1 LLHLPHLPDLSRL
14 PRFSR
19 MAARF
24 EAMSQHALCTYRSPS
39 KLSSETLNFRLAFPG
54 HRSD

>member
-19 MAARF
+19 LAASF
-24 EAMSQHALCTYRSPS
+24 EAMFAARS
-39 KLSSETLNFRLAFPG
+39 LHLLIAIETFF
-54 HRSD
+54 